1 MKEKN
6 SLLPLN
12 DKDLIILQKLI
23 EDGRKTSSKISKEID
38 LGKEVIN
45 YRIKKLI
52 RENLIL
58 KFIPKINK
66 SVLNYNEYIILLKLN
81 LKDNIS
87 KEDFIKK
94 TIGNKYLIWSVKSNS
109 GWDIIIRLYC
119 YDVEEFKTKLN
130 EILES
135 LQNIIARYYT
145 IMSTQEIK
153 ENEKKILIDK
163 LFNGGSKKDFENI
176 KNTQKKINL
185 DDKDKAILNLL
196 EKDGRVQYSDI
207 SNKLS
212 ISSDTV
218 KYRID
223 KMLKE
228 NVIENFNPIINFSKI
243 GFIQSVMIVKFT
255 YLNLEKQKNLKSYI
269 EKNEF
274 IIKAIKN
281 LNNDEYFLNLIS
293 KRKEDTDNT
302 KNDLEKLFSKELSSI
317 ECFFLD

>member
-66 SVLNYNEYIILLKLN
+66 NVLNYNEYIILLKLN

-163 LFNGGSKKDFENI
+163 LFNDGSKKDFENI
-176 KNTQKKINL
+176 KNTQKK
-185 DDKDKAILNLL
+185 
-196 EKDGRVQYSDI
+196 
-207 SNKLS
+207 
-212 ISSDTV
+212 
-218 KYRID
+218 
-223 KMLKE
+223 
-228 NVIENFNPIINFSKI
+228 
-243 GFIQSVMIVKFT
+243 
-255 YLNLEKQKNLKSYI
+255 
-269 EKNEF
+269 
-274 IIKAIKN
+274 
-281 LNNDEYFLNLIS
+281 
-293 KRKEDTDNT
+293 
-302 KNDLEKLFSKELSSI
+302 
-317 ECFFLD
+317 